1 MPLYEYRC
9 VACGHSFERVRR
21 TIERGDPIDCPDCGE
36 STQADRLWST
46 IAVRVH
52 AGRPRARSG
61 AEALAGPGARGGGT
75 TPGHGASSILQAA
88 GCGGTGH
95 RH

>member
-9 VACGHSFERVRR
+9 VACRHSFERVRCAV
-21 TIERGDPIDCPDCGE
+21 ERGEPIDCPQCGE
-36 STQADRLWST
+36 TTQADRLWST
-46 IAVRVH
+46 IAVRVA

-61 AEALAGPGARGGGT
+61 AEALAGPGARGGGAA
-75 TPGHGASSILQAA
+75 PGHGASSILQA
-88 GCGGTGH
+88 GCGGIGH